1 MRVEPDLAAAA
12 SVVGFVLAL
21 CFVAKGITG
30 AGAGGGAHGD
40 GVNRGK
46 ELLAQSTEWYRMSES
61 TSVPLF
67 QYRHL
72 VFATAYL
79 HAARLVA
86 PDEELKRYGTD
97 THRFAQTLESKM
109 VGLAKK
115 ITKTCPASNPQ
126 TQKPTTVSWL

>member
-1 MRVEPDLAAAA
+1 MRLEPDIAAAA
-12 SVVGFVLAL
+12 SVVGFVLVL
-21 CFVAKGITG
+21 CFVAKGISGGSHG
-30 AGAGGGAHGD
+30 AATVD
-40 GVNRGK
+40 MSSRGK

-61 TSVPLF
+61 ASAPLF
-67 QYRHL
+67 EYRHL

-79 HAARLVA
+79 HAARLIS